1 MKKQLSEFFKFDEVV
16 EFRNTLDEETDRGV
30 ALMAASF
37 LEGEL
42 EDLLREYFVQDKV
55 VINEI
60 FSFNGPC
67 GTFSSK
73 INLTYALGLIGKQA
87 RRDLHLIRKIRNE
100 FGHTATPLTFQDHK
114 ISNRCNELYYDAL
127 DFDVTPRTKFTR
139 VAVGI
144 LAFIHAAFFTMQK
157 CEAAKDYELSD
168 EVKEEA
174 RKVANELM
182 DEINNN

>member
-1 MKKQLSEFFKFDEVV
+1 MKKKLDKFFKFDEVI

-42 EDLLREYFVQDKV
+42 EELLREYFLEDQV
-55 VINEI
+55 VVNQI

-73 INLTYALGLIGKQA
+73 IHMTYILGLIGKKA
-87 RRDLHLIRKIRNE
+87 YRDLHLIRKIRND
-100 FGHTATPLTFQDHK
+100 FGHTATPLTFENQR
-114 ISNRCNELYYDAL
+114 IQNRCNDLYYDAL
-127 DFDVTPRTKFTR
+127 GFDVTPRTKFTR

-144 LAFIHAAFFTMQK
+144 LAFIHGAHLKMKK
-157 CEAAKDYELSD
+157 CEPSMDYELSD

-174 RKVANELM
+174 KKAASELT
-182 DEINNN
+182 EY